1 MVLVHS
7 LFLGIL
13 AGFVLPSEE
22 PQAPDRPLLE
32 PAVKLLADGKPFHVQ
47 IGHAAPYVYDYN
59 EDGKK
64 DLLVGQFGEGK
75 CRIYLNQ
82 GTDAAP
88 VFEDFTWLMAGDEP
102 AKTDPG

>member
-1 MVLVHS
+1 MLLVPS

-13 AGFVLPSEE
+13 AGGVLPGDE
-22 PQAPDRPLLE
+22 PQTPDRPLLQ
-32 PAVKLLADGKPFHVQ
+32 PAVKLLADGKPFDVQ
-47 IGHAAPYVYDYN
+47 IGHAAPYVYDFDK
-59 EDGKK
+59 DGKK

-88 VFEDFTWLMAGDEP
+88 EFKDFTWLMAGGVP